1 MRIRQSGQQRDKALK
16 SGQKQSVSE
25 ERASECIVCVTEQER
40 KSVGYVHVHPD
51 LLIQE
56 RLDCIRT
63 TWLDIQGRQQLNNH
77 PSLNTTQVSCEI
89 SSN

>member
-25 ERASECIVCVTEQER
+25 ERASECIVCVTERER
-40 KSVGYVHVHPD
+40 KSVGYVRVHPD